1 MYTWGTDGGPALH
14 CEKSL
19 VNHTSI
25 HPATQN
31 GLRLA
36 GWCPGY
42 IGSTRSLECLH
53 GIDLVGTYVDQ
64 KSDRHP
70 CADETL
76 APARVA
82 CRVGPVRLVLAQMFC
97 CADLDITRYTR
108 HYAPRIARGSI
119 RSENGNGPD

>member
-1 MYTWGTDGGPALH
+1 MYTWGTDGSAALH

-19 VNHTSI
+19 VDHTSI
-25 HPATQN
+25 HPDTQN

-36 GWCPGY
+36 RWCPCF

-70 CADETL
+70 RADETL

-97 CADLDITRYTR
+97 CADLDITR
-108 HYAPRIARGSI
+108 
-119 RSENGNGPD
+119 